1 MYTFAVLAII
11 ALALVVAVV
20 YGLKMIKPSMRVAP
34 GPGPRAS
41 GEKVSSTY
49 VGKHDE
55 APRNDLRD
63 RTRP

>member
-1 MYTFAVLAII
+1 MYTFAVISII
-11 ALALVVAVV
+11 ALAFIVAVV
-20 YGLKMIKPSMRVAP
+20 AGLKMLKPSMRVAP

-49 VGKHDE
+49 VGRHDE
-55 APRNDLRD
+55 EPRD